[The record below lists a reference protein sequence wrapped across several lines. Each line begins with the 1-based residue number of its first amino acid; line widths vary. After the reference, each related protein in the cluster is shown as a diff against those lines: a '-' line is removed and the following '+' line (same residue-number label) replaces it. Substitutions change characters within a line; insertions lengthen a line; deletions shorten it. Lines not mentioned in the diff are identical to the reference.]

1 MNVGRKIEL
10 KNKFPIILFLVKG
23 FRGGGVRLCFLLSF
37 QHHSG
42 VEQKEMNGLVA
53 ALVLKA

>member
-23 FRGGGVRLCFLLSF
+23 FRGGGFASVFFCPSSII
-37 QHHSG
+37 Q
-42 VEQKEMNGLVA
+42 V
-53 ALVLKA
+53 